1 MKFAE
6 GLRPV
11 TLFAVLATVLAAS
24 GCQSAYYAT
33 MEKFGVEKRD
43 ILVDRVGDARE
54 AQQDAKKQFESALAQ
69 FIAVT
74 NFEGGDLQKQYE
86 NLKGAYEDSEARANA
101 VHKRIASVEQVA
113 TDLFAEWKKELGEYS
128 NSEMRRTSE
137 RQLVETQS
145 RYRQLI
151 GAMKSAERK
160 LDPVLAALHDRVLFL
175 KHNLNARA
183 IASLRT
189 ERARVESDITSLIRE
204 MNKSIAEA
212 DRFIQDMKRSS

>member
-6 GLRPV
+6 RLRPI
-11 TLFAVLATVLAAS
+11 TLFALIAAVLAAS

-74 NFEGGDLQKQYE
+74 NFEGGDLQKEYE
-86 NLKGAYEDSEARANA
+86 NLKGAYEDSEAKANA
-101 VHKRIASVEQVA
+101 VRQRIASVEQVA
-113 TDLFAEWKKELGEYS
+113 ADLFAEWKKELGEYS
-128 NSEMRRTSE
+128 NAEMRRTSE
-137 RQLVETQS
+137 RQLAETQA

-151 GAMKSAERK
+151 GAMKAAERK
-160 LDPVLAALHDRVLFL
+160 LDPVLAAFHDRVLFL

-212 DRFIQDMKRSS
+212 DRFIEDMKRPS